1 MVEVDGN
8 GRAKAMPRRFL
19 SLVALIG
26 LFLHPV
32 DLGAQQRAKIAYASI
47 SPNFAGLWVA
57 KEAGAF
63 EKHGLPADLV
73 YIASGS
79 VTVQAMMG
87 GDVHL
92 AIGASNAVV
101 NAILRGAPL
110 VAVGSV
116 ANRPGM
122 VLWVQ
127 PEINKPEQLQG

>member
-1 MVEVDGN
+1 
-8 GRAKAMPRRFL
+8 MPRRL
-19 SLVALIG
+19 LPLVGLIA
-26 LFLHPV
+26 LFLCPFE
-32 DLGAQQRAKIAYASI
+32 LPAQQRVKVAYASI

-63 EKHGLPADLV
+63 EKHGLPADLI

-101 NAILRGAPL
+101 SAILQAHR
-110 VAVGSV
+110 
-116 ANRPGM
+116 
-122 VLWVQ
+122 
-127 PEINKPEQLQG
+127 